1 MARWTDLLHELTT
14 GKPPRDRPPMSP
26 RLRKR
31 LQRRWV
37 RDVLALTFAGAGTL
51 TIFLLGGLT
60 FVSTLAVVA
69 VAMTPAALIAATFAL
84 KPATHALDAAAED
97 THDDT

>member
-1 MARWTDLLHELTT
+1 MR
-14 GKPPRDRPPMSP
+14 RSMSP

-37 RDVLALTFAGAGTL
+37 RDVLALAFAGAGTL
-51 TIFLLGGLT
+51 TVFLLGGLT

-84 KPATHALDAAAED
+84 KPATRALDAAAED